1 LLAQL
6 HRYGREI
13 FAPMKPWIIASAVLA
28 SAALI
33 SPVLAETLDGPAI
46 RKLVTGRTIYLAA
59 PLGGEFPLNY
69 RPDGTVNGDGTS
81 VGLGRFLAAKETGRW
96 SVDGNLL
103 CQQFP
108 TWNKGAKVCFTLE
121 RLADGR
127 IRWVQTNGDQ
137 GLARLGN

>member
-1 LLAQL
+1 MPLKKTILFLVAT
-6 HRYGREI
+6 
-13 FAPMKPWIIASAVLA
+13 ASGVVPAY
-28 SAALI
+28 
-33 SPVLAETLDGPAI
+33 AEVLDGPAI

-69 RPDGTVNGDGTS
+69 RRDGTVNGDGTS
-81 VGLGRFLAAKETGRW
+81 VGLGRFLAAKETGNW
-96 SVDGNLL
+96 SVEGNLL

-137 GLARLGN
+137 GIARLAN

>member
-1 LLAQL
+1 MLK
-6 HRYGREI
+6 R
-13 FAPMKPWIIASAVLA
+13 IASCV
-28 SAALI
+28 AALACI
-33 SPVLAETLDGPAI
+33 ATFTPAHAEVLDSAGI

-69 RPDGTVNGDGTS
+69 RPDGTVTGDGTA

-96 SVDGNLL
+96 SVSGDLL

-108 TWNKGAKVCFTLE
+108 TWNKGARVCFTLE
-121 RLADGR
+121 RLVDGK